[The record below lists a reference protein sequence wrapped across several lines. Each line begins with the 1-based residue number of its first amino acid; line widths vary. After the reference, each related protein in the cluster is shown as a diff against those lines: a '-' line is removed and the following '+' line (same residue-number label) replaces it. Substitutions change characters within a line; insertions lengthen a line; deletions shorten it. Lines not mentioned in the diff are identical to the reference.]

1 VKEMAGSCE
10 ITVARLNLEGTVAGN
25 VITYPVTDNDYA
37 DLKPAVTVNDG
48 VPYISWYENQNN
60 DILEGTGTNIVHV
73 AALEGDDFVL
83 RASHE
88 VNAPVQSVAIGSM
101 GNDIMAAWE
110 CSSGTEEN
118 LETAISVMD
127 MQGTV
132 TEVAS
137 RLQNQKPSFA
147 RINEQNVLLWYAED
161 EGGAASLQ
169 YADVPGGEI
178 HTYLKDAVITSDY
191 NVIEGNGC
199 ELVVCA
205 SNKPEEDTDGS
216 NLYAYVMRNGQ
227 ISEPVTLTDVNGYAA
242 NPSGIWN
249 ETDFEFLF
257 YQDRCCLQR

>member
-1 VKEMAGSCE
+1 M
-10 ITVARLNLEGTVAGN
+10 ARLNLEGTVAGN

-73 AALEGDDFVL
+73 AALEENAFVP
-83 RASHE
+83 RPSYE

-118 LETAISVMD
+118 LETTISVMD

-137 RLQNQKPSFA
+137 RSQNQKPSFA

-161 EGGAASLQ
+161 ADGAASLQ
-169 YADVPGGEI
+169 YADTRME
-178 HTYLKDAVITSDY
+178 
-191 NVIEGNGC
+191 
-199 ELVVCA
+199 
-205 SNKPEEDTDGS
+205 
-216 NLYAYVMRNGQ
+216 
-227 ISEPVTLTDVNGYAA
+227 VTFM
-242 NPSGIWN
+242 PM
-249 ETDFEFLF
+249 
-257 YQDRCCLQR
+257 